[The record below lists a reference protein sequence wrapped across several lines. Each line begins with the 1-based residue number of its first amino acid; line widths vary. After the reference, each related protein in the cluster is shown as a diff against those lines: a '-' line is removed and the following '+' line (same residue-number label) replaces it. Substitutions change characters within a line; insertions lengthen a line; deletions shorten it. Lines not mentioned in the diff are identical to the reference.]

1 MEVSI
6 ASGRRGV
13 SHARM
18 KTLAT
23 TWLMSLML
31 MTIAAPSA
39 LAATVDTSAWYVL
52 VNRNSGKAMDLYN
65 WATNDGARIAQW
77 TRGDGANQQWQ
88 FVDSGGGYYR
98 LKSRHSG
105 KVLDVLNRSTADSA
119 QIGQWTDGNGTNQ
132 QFRLADSGG
141 YYRFINR
148 NSGKAVEVQG
158 ASTSDGANVVQY
170 SDWNGANQQW
180 QLVRVG

>member
-1 MEVSI
+1 
-6 ASGRRGV
+6 
-13 SHARM
+13 
-18 KTLAT
+18 
-23 TWLMSLML
+23 
-31 MTIAAPSA
+31 MTPP
-39 LAATVDTSAWYVL
+39 
-52 VNRNSGKAMDLYN
+52 N
-65 WATNDGARIAQW
+65 
-77 TRGDGANQQWQ
+77 
-88 FVDSGGGYYR
+88 
-98 LKSRHSG
+98 
-105 KVLDVLNRSTADSA
+105 
-119 QIGQWTDGNGTNQ
+119 NQ